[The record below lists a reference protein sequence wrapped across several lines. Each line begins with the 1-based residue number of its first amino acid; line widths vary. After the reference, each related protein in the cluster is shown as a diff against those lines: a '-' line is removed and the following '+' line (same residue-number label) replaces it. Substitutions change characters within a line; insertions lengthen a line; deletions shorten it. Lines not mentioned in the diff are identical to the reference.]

1 MQESIALDE
10 ERQASRRTV
19 ADALEVVRQTLG
31 LNEIAP
37 GEIRTVP
44 LQLPSG
50 ECSTA
55 VLVVFADLG
64 CHVSL
69 PPAARFRALS
79 ETSSQ
84 PEIFEISGLD
94 HAEVC
99 SDGSVL
105 LVDGTPLRAVEVIP
119 TRMPYELSKL
129 EQRILQHVITLT
141 KSYDCYRSL
150 REGLPEH
157 FQHMV
162 ADLRALDYS
171 RVRTIQAP
179 PLKVIRAFIEDH
191 DPELK
196 VSNQKIADALAK
208 CGVRVPRRRPRTV
221 SQRPAARATI

>member
-1 MQESIALDE
+1 MQASVALDE

-19 ADALEVVRQTLG
+19 ADALEVVHQTLG

-37 GEIRTVP
+37 DEIRIVP

-50 ECSTA
+50 ECATV

-79 ETSSQ
+79 GTSSQ
-84 PEIFEISGLD
+84 PEIFEISALD
-94 HAEVC
+94 HAD

-105 LVDGTPLRAVEVIP
+105 LVDGTRLRAVEVIP

-129 EQRILQHVITLT
+129 EQQILQRVITLT
-141 KSYDCYRSL
+141 ESYDCYRSL

-162 ADLRALDYS
+162 PDLHALDYS
-171 RVRTIQAP
+171 RVRMIQAP

-208 CGVRVPRRRPRTV
+208 CGVRVPRRRPRSV
-221 SQRPAARATI
+221 SQRAAARATI

>member
-1 MQESIALDE
+1 MQESVALDE
-10 ERQASRRTV
+10 EGQASRRTI
-19 ADALEVVRQTLG
+19 ADALDVARQRLG

-37 GEIRTVP
+37 GEIRIVP

-50 ECSTA
+50 ECAT
-55 VLVVFADLG
+55 VVIVVFADLG

-69 PPAARFRALS
+69 PPAARFTALS
-79 ETSSQ
+79 GISSQ
-84 PEIFEISGLD
+84 PEIFEISALD

-105 LVDGTPLRAVEVIP
+105 LVDGTRLRAVEVMP

-129 EQRILQHVITLT
+129 EQRILHHVITLT
-141 KSYDCYRSL
+141 DSYYCYRSL

-157 FQHMV
+157 LQHQV
-162 ADLRALDYS
+162 PDLRALDYS
-171 RVRTIQAP
+171 RLHMIQAP
-179 PLKVIRAFIEDH
+179 PLKVIQAFIEDH

-208 CGVRVPRRRPRTV
+208 CGVRVPRRRPRSV
-221 SQRPAARATI
+221 SQRAAARATI